1 MFHSS
6 LRLEAVVVFFYTL
19 SSAIGQSQEWPAGTL
34 ATAST
39 THPPLAGAAE
49 GQFKPNNAIDN
60 DATTKWNE

>member
-6 LRLEAVVVFFYTL
+6 LRLEAVVSFFYTL
-19 SSAIGQSQEWPAGTL
+19 SSAIGQSQEWPVGTL

-49 GQFKPNNAIDN
+49 GQFTPDNAIDN